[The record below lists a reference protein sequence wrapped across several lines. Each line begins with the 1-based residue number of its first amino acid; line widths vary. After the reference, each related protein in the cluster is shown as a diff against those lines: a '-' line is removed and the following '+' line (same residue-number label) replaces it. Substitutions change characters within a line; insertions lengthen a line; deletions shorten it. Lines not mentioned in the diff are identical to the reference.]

1 MVDNPPLVRFPP
13 ESGLLII
20 GHGTE
25 EPRGRAQF
33 ARLVELVANRAPQAT
48 VEGCFLE
55 FAAPDI
61 AAGFERLYERG
72 ARDITV
78 APLLLFAAGHAK
90 QDIPEQIA
98 AAQSRRPG
106 VAVRQAECL
115 NCAAPLVELSTA
127 RYRAALAART
137 EVSSDQTLLL
147 FVGRGSK
154 DADANAEM
162 RRFARLRE
170 EQTPVG
176 RVEIGYMA
184 MSEPSLEES
193 LRRVA
198 GLSFT
203 RVIVQPHLLFP
214 GKLTDRIE
222 AQVAALA
229 ETLPGKEFVL
239 VEPLGAD
246 ELLVQ
251 ALLMRV
257 DLSQAALL

>member
-1 MVDNPPLVRFPP
+1 MVDNPPPVSFQP

-25 EPRGRAQF
+25 EARGRAQF
-33 ARLVELVANRAPQAT
+33 ARLAELVASRAPQAM

-90 QDIPEQIA
+90 QDIPQQIA

-106 VAVRQAECL
+106 VAIRQVECL
-115 NCAAPLVELSTA
+115 NCAAPLVELSTKRFHEA
-127 RYRAALAART
+127 LGSRA
-137 EVSSDQTLLL
+137 EVSTDRTLLL

-154 DADANAEM
+154 DADATAEM
-162 RRFARLRE
+162 QRFARLRE

-193 LRRVA
+193 LRTVA
-198 GLSFT
+198 SLPFT

-214 GKLTDRIE
+214 GKLTDRME
-222 AQVAALA
+222 AQVALLA
-229 ETLPGKEFVL
+229 ATQPDKEFVL

-251 ALLMRV
+251 ALLMRSN
-257 DLSQAALL
+257 LSHAAVR